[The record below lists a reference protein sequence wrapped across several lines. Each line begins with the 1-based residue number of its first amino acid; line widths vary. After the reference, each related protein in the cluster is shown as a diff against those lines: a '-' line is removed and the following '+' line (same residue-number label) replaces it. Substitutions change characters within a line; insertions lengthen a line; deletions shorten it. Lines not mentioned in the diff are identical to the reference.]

1 MFYKCKIKYC
11 HSELMKPQQ
20 IKHQGKVDEY
30 INTEPKLQTG
40 KYKHSIIKQT
50 KNIIQNWIQNAT
62 EEQS

>member
-20 IKHQGKVDEY
+20 IKHQGKVEEY

-50 KNIIQNWIQNAT
+50 KNIIQN
-62 EEQS
+62 